1 MIRHRSPAGMV
12 VLAALLALTGCARA
26 IHTTLDPVEDPIA
39 VNVPPQNGNPGAAE
53 AGLLGLPVPLPSA
66 DSLLNAVVWYPVT
79 QALVLKGTDA
89 VVTGSRYELHFS
101 KGSLDQDQN
110 ISIQEYDT
118 NAVDVT
124 LGPHGIKFGTPV
136 ELSIDFSGTK
146 LDPSVVSDQ
155 TIEPVLYYWNEAKY
169 AWEEV
174 PGKTD
179 WVHRRHI
186 VYLEHFSRYAL
197 GGKAGWRQTPS
208 RMGE

>member
-1 MIRHRSPAGMV
+1 MNRTRRLAGMA
-12 VLAALLALTGCARA
+12 VLAAVLALTGCARS
-26 IHTTLDPVEDPIA
+26 IHTTLDPVEEPIA
-39 VNVPPQNGNPGAAE
+39 VRVPPQNGNPGAAE
-53 AGLLGLPVPLPSA
+53 AGLLGLSVPLPSA

-79 QALVLKGTDA
+79 SLLVLKDTDTI
-89 VVTGSRYELHFS
+89 VSGSRYHLHFS
-101 KGSLDQDQN
+101 KGSLAADEN
-110 ISIQEYDT
+110 ITIQEYDS

-155 TIEPVLYYWNEAKY
+155 TIEPVLYYWNETKY

-179 WVHRRHI
+179 WVNRRHI

-208 RMGE
+208 RTDE